1 MHNHNSQNHHKSRLY
16 SDWHFHYNTHPE
28 QFSKNECTLFYLQ
41 VEDFITQ
48 VTRRDQLPA
57 PNRAAPYPKATEQDG
72 IDSRISWK
80 GKIRSLLCCLA
91 PPQNDRYFR
100 SNEAEAV
107 VIRPPP
113 RALPPPRPPGLPS
126 SCVYLPNQLCVS
138 FAHDLCPHL
147 QPHFCLHLCILIAS
161 CRIGQE

>member
-1 MHNHNSQNHHKSRLY
+1 MHNHISQNHHKSRLY
-16 SDWHFHYNTHPE
+16 SDWRFHYNIHPE
-28 QFSKNECTLFYLQ
+28 PFSKSECPLFYLQ
-41 VEDFITQ
+41 VEDVITQ
-48 VTRRDQLPA
+48 VTRQDQLPA

-72 IDSRISWK
+72 IDSRVSWK

-126 SCVYLPNQLCVS
+126 SCVYLPYQL
-138 FAHDLCPHL
+138 
-147 QPHFCLHLCILIAS
+147 
-161 CRIGQE
+161 